1 MVRRIAIT
9 LATVAAAGFM
19 AAAPAAAYGG
29 GGNGEEAG
37 KIGASYFEV
46 DASRENTEFL
56 NVGGPYG
63 ITYGKQNKAELEAE
77 GGSFYAEYLSRG

>member
-29 GGNGEEAG
+29 GNDEEAG
-37 KIGASYFEV
+37 KIGASYYQV
-46 DASRENTEFL
+46 DASRTNTEFF

-63 ITYGKQNKAELEAE
+63 ITYAKQDKANIKAE